1 MTVHMS
7 LKLFHNL
14 LHLEDRIGMVCL
26 KGVITPYKI
35 WYDQDKSYGYSNK
48 LNLEKLY

>member
-14 LHLEDRIGMVCL
+14 LHLEDHIEMVCL
-26 KGVITPYKI
+26 KGDIVPYKI
-35 WYDQDKSYGYSNK
+35 NYD
-48 LNLEKLY
+48 